1 MREILFRGKSKVQ
14 GSRWLYGDVLIYEN
28 SAQIW
33 ETIDNR
39 KYNSVV
45 SLETV
50 GQYTGLTDKNGKRI
64 FEGDIVKMLYKDDI
78 AEIGPIMWSDV
89 GLRYKFA
96 SSDGA
101 SYSFDCTATLEVIG
115 NIHDNP
121 ELLKGKYMAEI
132 KKLELTSED
141 VISDTTKSLV
151 DFIAEAKKTAIKEN
165 IIANTVIINETFA
178 KTNDIGIV
186 FGRSIL
192 HIPPMICGLEVHIS
206 DELPDGYDFAV
217 VRAPET
223 ERERIIKQANKKL
236 AEEIFEEIEKVIG
249 DKYNH
254 YVFGNN
260 YLDSIEQDA
269 IINFSDELSD
279 CFEEIKKKYT
289 EEKEND

>member
-1 MREILFRGKSKVQ
+1 
-14 GSRWLYGDVLIYEN
+14 
-28 SAQIW
+28 
-33 ETIDNR
+33 
-39 KYNSVV
+39 
-45 SLETV
+45 
-50 GQYTGLTDKNGKRI
+50 
-64 FEGDIVKMLYKDDI
+64 
-78 AEIGPIMWSDV
+78 
-89 GLRYKFA
+89 
-96 SSDGA
+96 
-101 SYSFDCTATLEVIG
+101 
-115 NIHDNP
+115 
-121 ELLKGKYMAEI
+121 MAEI
-132 KKLELTSED
+132 KRLELTSED

-178 KTNDIGIV
+178 KINDMGIV

-223 ERERIIKQANKKL
+223 ERERIIRQANKKL

-260 YLDSIEQDA
+260 DFDSIEQDA

-279 CFEEIKKKYT
+279 CFEEIKKKYV